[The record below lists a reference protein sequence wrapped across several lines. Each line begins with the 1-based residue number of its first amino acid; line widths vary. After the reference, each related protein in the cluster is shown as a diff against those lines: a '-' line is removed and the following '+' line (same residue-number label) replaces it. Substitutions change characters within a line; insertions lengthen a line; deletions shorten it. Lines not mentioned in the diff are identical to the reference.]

1 VSSAGSATERE
12 KTWDQADPGPPPVG
26 ATHVPPPPDLE
37 EALRQVV
44 AAGRSSMG
52 AASDASKAFRSLLAA
67 DISLARSAFGRSV
80 AFTGLAIAFGASAWL
95 LLMGMTVV
103 LLRVQAGLSWTLAML
118 ACAGLSL
125 VTCALAS
132 WRAMHYFEHTRMQ
145 ATRRQLARLGIG
157 ELADFTPAP
166 GSARSA
172 KVVQDAT
179 LETAAGDPIKGDA
192 GVDVTP
198 P

>member
-1 VSSAGSATERE
+1 
-12 KTWDQADPGPPPVG
+12 
-26 ATHVPPPPDLE
+26 
-37 EALRQVV
+37 
-44 AAGRSSMG
+44 
-52 AASDASKAFRSLLAA
+52 
-67 DISLARSAFGRSV
+67 
-80 AFTGLAIAFGASAWL
+80 
-95 LLMGMTVV
+95 
-103 LLRVQAGLSWTLAML
+103 
-118 ACAGLSL
+118 
-125 VTCALAS
+125 
-132 WRAMHYFEHTRMQ
+132 MHYFEHTRMQ